1 MVLGY
6 QSLLVY
12 FSTSGTRVNIKNCT
26 FAHDVNHQCLP
37 FISIL
42 NFQGI
47 TNDVWWYYM
56 LSLSFYWALLFS
68 VFEDIKRKDFL
79 EMMIHHIITILL
91 LVLSWTCN
99 LVRVGTLVLV
109 IHDCADIFL
118 ESAKMMKYIKWQR
131 TCDILFGIFTL
142 TWIGTRLVM
151 YPFWILNRYFDFF
164 SYCTQCLASRISN
177 CLFFFQHLLWGQENC
192 SHVPSL
198 LHF

>member
-1 MVLGY
+1 M
-6 QSLLVY
+6 
-12 FSTSGTRVNIKNCT
+12 K
-26 FAHDVNHQCLP
+26 CLP
-37 FISIL
+37 FISTL

-151 YPFWILNRYFDFF
+151 YPFWILNRYLISFRIPIEVPAEFLIVFF
-164 SYCTQCLASRISN
+164 IAFI
-177 CLFFFQHLLWGQENC
+177 FQHLLWRKENC
-192 SHVPSL
+192 SNVPSL

>member
-1 MVLGY
+1 
-6 QSLLVY
+6 
-12 FSTSGTRVNIKNCT
+12 
-26 FAHDVNHQCLP
+26 
-37 FISIL
+37 
-42 NFQGI
+42 
-47 TNDVWWYYM
+47 M

-151 YPFWILNRYFDFF
+151 YPFWILNRYFSFLF
-164 SYCTQCLASRISN
+164 VFQSRCLQN
-177 CLFFFQHLLWGQENC
+177 F
-192 SHVPSL
+192 
-198 LHF
+198 